1 VLALK
6 LVEEAIE
13 LDAEFTEAWALKSSI
28 HSSFVLFGPLDR
40 RAVEQDEA
48 ERAASHAIELDGSS
62 AEAWAEYGFAL
73 SQRSKPVEA
82 ERAFRTAEELGGRSP
97 LGAYGILLLSAANF
111 AKARA
116 NFERFRAVD
125 PWAPDARAFLLVAY
139 GFEGRIDAATEEY
152 EEGRTWYDTW
162 GFGDY
167 ARMWILLGRDDTAEA
182 LEGLERRIGLVPIN
196 DPVRAIDTAARDNFA
211 SPSDAVARLR
221 ELRADPNV
229 NLPALVAITMW
240 AAYFDDAELALDVM
254 QEMVAVSSQSVY
266 LFWFPQMREVR
277 RLPGFKTIMREA
289 GFVDYWNEFGWPEA
303 CRPTAGDDFECD

>member
-152 EEGRTWYDTW
+152 EEGRKWYDTW
-162 GFGDY
+162 GI
-167 ARMWILLGRDDTAEA
+167 W
-182 LEGLERRIGLVPIN
+182 
-196 DPVRAIDTAARDNFA
+196 
-211 SPSDAVARLR
+211 RLR
-221 ELRADPNV
+221 Q
-229 NLPALVAITMW
+229 
-240 AAYFDDAELALDVM
+240 DVDSTR
-254 QEMVAVSSQSVY
+254 Q
-266 LFWFPQMREVR
+266 R
-277 RLPGFKTIMREA
+277 
-289 GFVDYWNEFGWPEA
+289 
-303 CRPTAGDDFECD
+303 

>member
-1 VLALK
+1 
-6 LVEEAIE
+6 
-13 LDAEFTEAWALKSSI
+13 
-28 HSSFVLFGPLDR
+28 
-40 RAVEQDEA
+40 
-48 ERAASHAIELDGSS
+48 
-62 AEAWAEYGFAL
+62 
-73 SQRSKPVEA
+73 
-82 ERAFRTAEELGGRSP
+82 
-97 LGAYGILLLSAANF
+97 
-111 AKARA
+111 
-116 NFERFRAVD
+116 
-125 PWAPDARAFLLVAY
+125 
-139 GFEGRIDAATEEY
+139 
-152 EEGRTWYDTW
+152 
-162 GFGDY
+162 
-167 ARMWILLGRDDTAEA
+167 MWILLGRDDTAEA